1 MIPLLVVTLL
11 APAMQ
16 APAPDARRATR
27 ERIAQGRLNAG
38 DTAPDFE
45 LKRLHSQSSVRLSA
59 FRGQRPVA
67 LVFGS
72 YT

>member
-1 MIPLLVVTLL
+1 MALL

-16 APAPDARRATR
+16 AQAPDARRAAR
-27 ERIAQGRLNAG
+27 ERIAQGRLNMG
-38 DTAPDFE
+38 DVAPDFE